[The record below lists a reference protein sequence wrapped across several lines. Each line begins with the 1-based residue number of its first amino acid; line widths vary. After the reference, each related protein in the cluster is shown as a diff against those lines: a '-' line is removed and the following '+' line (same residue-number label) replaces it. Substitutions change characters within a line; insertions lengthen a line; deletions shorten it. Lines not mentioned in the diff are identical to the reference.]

1 MKFFRAR
8 LKFHFDA
15 DDVNRNAPIFFGDF
29 VGNFNVIENNNAE
42 EYIGRLKTLAIM
54 FTIVIAI
61 LIARVG
67 YLQIYDGE
75 YYAHLAD
82 GNRIRIIPSMAPRG
96 TFYDRNGRPYSFQSR
111 RIEYLA

>member
-1 MKFFRAR
+1 MI
-8 LKFHFDA
+8 D
-15 DDVNRNAPIFFGDF
+15 
-29 VGNFNVIENNNAE
+29 NNNGE
-42 EYIGRLKTLAIM
+42 EYIGRLKPLAIM
-54 FTIVIAI
+54 VTLVIFI

-96 TFYDRNGRPYSFQSR
+96 TFYDRNGQLLVTNRPGFTVSLLPLTEPISPEVVAR
-111 RIEYLA
+111 SSILLNVPIEDIQQ